1 MIKRGVLSLLILLI
15 SFGLALANEA
25 QTSKLDTGDTA
36 WMLISTALV
45 MLMTVPGL
53 ALFYGGLSKKKDI
66 VNTMVMCLVAYAIVS
81 FLWVLY
87 GYTLAFNG
95 DVGGVIGILSKFMLN
110 GVTMESLN
118 GGIPEYLFI
127 SFQLTFA
134 AITVALISGA
144 YIERVKFSAWILF
157 TILWFSLVY
166 VPVAHWV
173 WGGGFLAKL
182 SALDFAGGTV
192 VHINAGIA
200 AFIGALFL
208 GKRRVPILKPH
219 NLTLVAIGTGL
230 LWFGWFGFN
239 AGSAIASNPLAG
251 IAFLNTNTA
260 AAIAALTWMIIER
273 FTTGKATLL
282 GFCSGAVAGLVA
294 ITPAAGFVNLLGAII
309 IGIFGA
315 LLPFFAVSKMKP
327 AFGYDDALDVF
338 GIHGIAG
345 IIGAILTGILADPS
359 INSAGRGLLYGN
371 PSQLLIQALS
381 IGIVI
386 IYDLVITILI
396 LLFVKVITG
405 LRISEEEELSGLD
418 LSQHGER
425 AYDLE

>member
-25 QTSKLDTGDTA
+25 QISKLDTGDTA

-118 GGIPEYLFI
+118 GSIPEYLFI
-127 SFQLTFA
+127 SFQLTFG

-200 AFIGALFL
+200 AFVGALFL
-208 GKRRVPILKPH
+208 GKRKVPILKPH

-239 AGSAIASNPLAG
+239 AGSAVASNSLAA

-260 AAIAALTWMIIER
+260 AAIAALTWIIIER
-273 FTTGKATLL
+273 FTTKKATLL

-359 INSAGRGLLYGN
+359 INSAGKGLLYGN

-386 IYDLVITILI
+386 IYDLIITILI
-396 LLFVKVITG
+396 LLLVKVITG
-405 LRISEEEELSGLD
+405 LRVSEEEELSGLD